1 MLGTI
6 LHQRGVMVLHGSA
19 VQTPAGAVVFA
30 AERGVGKSTLAA
42 AMHRAGYPLLTDD
55 LCAIRSGPRRGPW
68 VAPGP
73 HRVKLHPGTAAHLG
87 LDAAAG
93 LPLGVESE
101 KRAFALRDGRPAR
114 IPLAAIYALQV
125 GGGAAP
131 RVARMDVH
139 GAYRALL
146 LHTYRRSWV
155 SPLGAQTRLFEQI
168 AAILARVPVYRLVRP
183 EAKLDAE
190 ALVRL
195 VEEGW
200 T

>member
-1 MLGTI
+1 
-6 LHQRGVMVLHGSA
+6 
-19 VQTPAGAVVFA
+19 
-30 AERGVGKSTLAA
+30 
-42 AMHRAGYPLLTDD
+42 
-55 LCAIRSGPRRGPW
+55 
-68 VAPGP
+68 
-73 HRVKLHPGTAAHLG
+73 
-87 LDAAAG
+87 
-93 LPLGVESE
+93 
-101 KRAFALRDGRPAR
+101 
-114 IPLAAIYALQV
+114 
-125 GGGAAP
+125 
-131 RVARMDVH
+131 MDVH